1 MGAPQ
6 LGRSRRPRQPA
17 HSTGDDVSPCTPH
30 AGGSV
35 SSLALCRATGLS
47 LLLGDS
53 SGQLFFFPRLL
64 SAPSAAPLAAPAAPQ
79 CVAWRAHEGKARD
92 TPPTALPR
100 SPCLPSLG
108 LLSNRAR
115 PGPLP

>member
-1 MGAPQ
+1 MSAPQ

-17 HSTGDDVSPCTPH
+17 HSTEDDVSPCTPH

-64 SAPSAAPLAAPAAPQ
+64 SAPSAPLAAPAAPQ

-92 TPPTALPR
+92 TPPTRP
-100 SPCLPSLG
+100 PPQPVPSDLG
-108 LLSNRAR
+108 STL
-115 PGPLP
+115 